1 MSAYLIADIEVNDPT
16 RYEDYKRMAAA
27 SVAEF
32 GGTYVVRGGAAET
45 LEGDWIPA
53 RVVVL
58 RFPSLDQ
65 ARAWWDSDRYA
76 SAKSLR
82 HSAATSRIILVEGT

>member
-1 MSAYLIADIEVNDPT
+1 VPAYLIADIEVTDPT
-16 RYEDYKRMAAA
+16 RYEEYKGLAAA

-45 LEGDWIPA
+45 LEGNWIPA

-76 SAKSLR
+76 PAKALR
-82 HSAATSRIILVEGT
+82 HAAATSRMILVEGT